1 MRLDHLL
8 SKESRFLHAQGRLP
22 VGASLGLVR
31 KRHRWSKVFPPSG
44 RARARRT
51 VLSSV
56 LKEWHLPSPRGTAGT
71 ATQWLRRRPHVR
83 GDGPFGPPPTL
94 CLNAPYLR
102 HETTEPSEPNSV
114 LWLRRGASRGSTPD
128 SKSLETS
135 CTDDESTTLP
145 TSQCSTAGACSAADF
160 FAADPSA
167 GQIGRSAKWLL
178 RKEVIQPH
186 LPVRLPC
193 YDLVLIA
200 SPTFDSS
207 LPEGLGHRLR
217 VLPTFMT

>member
-1 MRLDHLL
+1 MLASTVKFSTYGRDHGGRHHEVPTAGPL
-8 SKESRFLHAQGRLP
+8 EDRLP
-22 VGASLGLVR
+22 ASSDTVLECTV
-31 KRHRWSKVFPPSG
+31 PS
-44 RARARRT
+44 ARA
-51 VLSSV
+51 
-56 LKEWHLPSPRGTAGT
+56 
-71 ATQWLRRRPHVR
+71 
-83 GDGPFGPPPTL
+83 
-94 CLNAPYLR
+94 
-102 HETTEPSEPNSV
+102 TEPSEPNSV

-145 TSQCSTAGACSAADF
+145 TSQCSTSGACSAADF
-160 FAADPSA
+160 IAADPSA
-167 GQIGRSAKWLL
+167 GQIRRSAKWLL

-207 LPEGLGHRLR
+207 LPKGLGHRLR